1 MVRTRTCGALAAHTA
16 AICLML
22 LGDAGAQSF
31 PSRAVTIV
39 APTTPGSLPDVIA
52 RGIGQRLST
61 KWQHPVVVENKA
73 GGAYSIAAAVV
84 SNAAADGHTILV
96 SESGFYTTQ
105 PHLSKRS
112 AYVQSDFVP
121 VSGVASIPT
130 AMVVHPAVEAKS
142 INDLVALAK
151 AKPGTLNYGTPGPGT
166 APHLG
171 MLLFEQMAQ
180 VKLVPVH
187 YRGVSP
193 VVNDLIAGHIQL
205 ALIAPSIALPA
216 YKAGSVKILGVG
228 GRQSTP
234 QIEGVPPIADAV
246 PAFEMSVSFSVFL
259 RAGTPQDI
267 VSKINADVQEIVR
280 DPAFARQF
288 LEPQALQP
296 MLGTQQSIASLM
308 KAESDKW
315 AKLIRETKLVIE

>member
-1 MVRTRTCGALAAHTA
+1 MVQTRICGALSACVAAF
-16 AICLML
+16 CLTFV
-22 LGDAGAQSF
+22 GDAVAQSF
-31 PSRAVTIV
+31 PTRAVTIV

-73 GGAYSIAAAVV
+73 GGAYSIAAAAV
-84 SNAAADGHTILV
+84 SNAPADGYTILV
-96 SESGFYTTQ
+96 TESGFYTTQ
-105 PHLSKRS
+105 PHLTKRS
-112 AYVQSDFVP
+112 AYVQSDFMP

-130 AMVVHPAVEAKS
+130 AMVAHPAVAATS
-142 INDLVALAK
+142 IKDLVALAK
-151 AKPGTLNYGTPGPGT
+151 AKPGSLNYGTPGPGT

-180 VKLVPVH
+180 VKLAPVH

-205 ALIAPSIALPA
+205 ALIGPTIALPA
-216 YKAGSVKILGVG
+216 YKAGKVKILGVG
-228 GRQSTP
+228 AKNSIP
-234 QIEGVPPIADAV
+234 QLAGIPLIADSV
-246 PAFEMSVSFSVFL
+246 PGFEMSVSFSVFV

-267 VSKINADVQEIVR
+267 VTKINADVQEIVR
-280 DPAFARQF
+280 DPAFAKQF
-288 LEPQALQP
+288 LEPQALQA
-296 MLGTQQSIASLM
+296 MLGTQQDIASLM

-315 AKLIRETKLVIE
+315 LKVIRETNLVIE

>member
-1 MVRTRTCGALAAHTA
+1 MVRTRTCVGLAAYTA
-16 AICLML
+16 VFCLMVF
-22 LGDAGAQSF
+22 GDAVAQSF

-61 KWQHPVVVENKA
+61 KWQYPVVVENRA
-73 GGAYSIAAAVV
+73 GGAYSIAAAAV
-84 SNAAADGHTILV
+84 SNAAADG
-96 SESGFYTTQ
+96 YTQ
-105 PHLSKRS
+105 PYLSKRS
-112 AYVQSDFVP
+112 AYVKSDFIP
-121 VSGVASIPT
+121 VSGVASIST
-130 AMVVHPAVEAKS
+130 AMVANPAVEAKS
-142 INDLVALAK
+142 IKDLMALAK
-151 AKPGTLNYGTPGPGT
+151 TKPSALNYGTPGPAT

-180 VKLVPVH
+180 VKLSPVH

-205 ALIAPSIALPA
+205 ALIAPTIALPA

-228 GRQSTP
+228 SRRSIP
-234 QIEGVPPIADAV
+234 QLEDVASIADAV
-246 PAFEMSVSFSVFL
+246 PGFEMSVSFSVFV

-267 VSKINADVQEIVR
+267 VTKINADVQEIVR
-280 DPAFARQF
+280 DPAFAKQF

-296 MLGTQQSIASLM
+296 MLGTQQDIVSLM
-308 KAESDKW
+308 KTESDKW
-315 AKLIRETKLVIE
+315 AKVIRETNLVIE